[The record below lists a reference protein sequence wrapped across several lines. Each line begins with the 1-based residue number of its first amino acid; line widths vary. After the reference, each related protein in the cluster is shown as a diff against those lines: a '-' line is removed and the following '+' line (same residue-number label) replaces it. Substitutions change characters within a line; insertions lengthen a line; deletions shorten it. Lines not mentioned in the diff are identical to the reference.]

1 MIISCLLVFICGC
14 DGDIE
19 GQNSEVKEVRQF
31 HDANGALVRE
41 VPYNETGQIHGIVR
55 EWYSNGDFKLERRYK
70 NGKKDGPFKQSI
82 GSGMIKEGNYKDNK
96 LLGSVKTYNE
106 NGILIKEEIYDE
118 KEMLIKTMSWYN
130 NRQKKSEINYKDG
143 YKTKNYV
150 EYYEN
155 GQLKS
160 QYDDVG
166 EKTWYENGQQESEEN
181 NNGTWRNW
189 YKNGQLK
196 SERDSNKTSR
206 TWYENGQQE
215 SEESSN
221 GILCNWYEN
230 GYIKMA
236 SKKYNNGS
244 EEMECN
250 EDGTLKR
257 MRILSDD
264 KTEYISIYSREEIQ
278 ELIKAIGVKEKD
290 LCKINPFRQ

>member
-1 MIISCLLVFICGC
+1 MKKFMFISCLLIFVCGC

-19 GQNSEVKEVRQF
+19 GQSSEVKEVRQF
-31 HDANGALVRE
+31 HNANGALVRE
-41 VPYNETGQIHGIVR
+41 VPYNEAGQIHGIAR
-55 EWYSNGDFKLERRYK
+55 EWYSNGDFKLEMRYK

-96 LLGSVKTYNE
+96 LLGSVKTNNE

-118 KEMLIKTMSWYN
+118 KGILLKITSWYDN
-130 NRQKKSEINYKDG
+130 GQKKSETDYEDG

-181 NNGTWRNW
+181 NDGTWRNW

-206 TWYENGQQE
+206 Y
-215 SEESSN
+215 
-221 GILCNWYEN
+221 WYEN
-230 GYIKMA
+230 GYIRRV
-236 SKKYNNGS
+236 SKTNNDGK
-244 EEMECN
+244 EEFMECN
-250 EDGTLKR
+250 ENGILTSIKL
-257 MRILSDD
+257 LSDD
-264 KTEYISIYSREEIQ
+264 KTEYISLYNRRDIQ
-278 ELIKAIGVKEKD
+278 ELIKEAGINEND
-290 LCKINPFRQ
+290 LCKTGFLK